1 MSLKPLFL
9 TILVVMPVLVFL
21 FLKIFGV
28 NQYEIPVYYE
38 NGLQN
43 PNCGLELTAQY
54 EVPALEYF
62 GMSKIQTELPAKPR
76 LYLNGPSSHRNE
88 QIPASLVRL
97 LQSPLFHDDVD
108 VVIFYGDDADLNDN
122 FSSDLMLVR
131 GSPQQIDKF
140 FRCGLIL
147 NKADYASWIILVD
160 SQRRIRGYYD
170 GEDDE
175 EVERLDLE
183 VTILLQD

>member
-1 MSLKPLFL
+1 M
-9 TILVVMPVLVFL
+9 
-21 FLKIFGV
+21 
-28 NQYEIPVYYE
+28 
-38 NGLQN
+38 
-43 PNCGLELTAQY
+43 
-54 EVPALEYF
+54 
-62 GMSKIQTELPAKPR
+62 
-76 LYLNGPSSHRNE
+76 YLNGPSSHRNE

-108 VVIFYGDDADLNDN
+108 VVIFYGGDADLNDN
-122 FSSDLMLVR
+122 FSSDLMPVR

-147 NKADYASWIILVD
+147 NEADYTSWIILVD
-160 SQRRIRGYYD
+160 SERRIRGYYD